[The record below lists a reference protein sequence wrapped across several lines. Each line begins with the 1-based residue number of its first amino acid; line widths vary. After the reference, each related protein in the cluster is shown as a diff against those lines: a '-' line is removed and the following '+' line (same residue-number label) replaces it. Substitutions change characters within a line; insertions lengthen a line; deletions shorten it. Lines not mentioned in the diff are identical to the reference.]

1 MSVIDCKMYRVHT
14 WNFIVK
20 SLELLPLPVRVR
32 ERLGNR
38 QCSFH
43 WVPEVEEYSSAG
55 VVKCEFHSFNNF
67 MEHFP
72 I

>member
-1 MSVIDCKMYRVHT
+1 MYRVHT

-32 ERLGNR
+32 ERLGNK

-43 WVPEVEEYSSAG
+43 WVPEIEEYSSAV

-67 MEHFP
+67 MEHFLFELLLC
-72 I
+72 